1 MEALSVHEQNV
12 LTKIRQ
18 LPLPQQAQVE
28 DFIDFLQQRQSDRGL
43 VLAAMQ
49 TSRSSF
55 ERIWDNP
62 EDAVY
67 DNL

>member
-28 DFIDFLQQRQSDRGL
+28 DFIDFLQQRQSDREL